1 MIQLL
6 LIQKRLLLREN
17 VDIFFFNAAKKVL
30 RIIPHSRVALEVNN
44 NQHDGA
50 GAQVQRIASVF
61 SLAKAIGIE
70 FDFQQIMNI
79 EVQHGDSYL
88 DENDLQFFVADL
100 NEWLKPLSIDKNE
113 MLSISLQISS
123 SGFKLFF
130 ALLWS
135 LITSSFSQR
144 TVKLQIPDAYWLT
157 NRYPELY
164 KYFGQTMNL
173 NDSKEV
179 FSTTDETID
188 IQIHIRASTLKKG
201 SERYLEPES
210 VLACLSD
217 IYASKKLNKSNCTI
231 NIHTDCWLEST
242 DNELVLRHASSE
254 TMEYWKK
261 LGIIDSQGAIDKDL
275 IATGLEL
282 IEKINASY
290 PNVAVYPP
298 QSPIN
303 AWNTMALADVLLISK
318 SSFSFVGAIL
328 NTHGDIWTPNFW
340 IAPLPNWKK
349 F

>member
-1 MIQLL
+1 M
-6 LIQKRLLLREN
+6 LLREN
-17 VDIFFFNAAKKVL
+17 ADIFFFNAAKKVL
-30 RIIPHSRVALEVNN
+30 RVIPHSRVALQVNN
-44 NQHDGA
+44 GQHDGA

-70 FDFQQIMNI
+70 FDFQRIANI

-88 DENDLQFFVADL
+88 GEDDLQCFIADL
-100 NEWLKPLSIDKNE
+100 NEWLKPLSKHTSE
-113 MLSISLQISS
+113 MPPRSVRISS
-123 SGFKLFF
+123 SGFNLFF
-130 ALLWS
+130 AILWS
-135 LITSSFSQR
+135 LVTSSFSSR

-164 KYFGQTMNL
+164 KYFGQTINI
-173 NDSKEV
+173 NDSKQV
-179 FSTTDETID
+179 FRTTDEIID

-217 IYASKKLNKSNCTI
+217 IYTSKKLNKSNCTI
-231 NIHTDCWLEST
+231 NIHTDCLLEST
-242 DNELVLRHASSE
+242 DNDLVLRHASSE
-254 TMEYWKK
+254 TLKYWKK
-261 LGIIDSQGAIDKDL
+261 LGIIDTQGAVDKDL

-303 AWNTMALADVLLISK
+303 AWNKMALADILLISK

-328 NTHGDIWTPNFW
+328 NTHGEIWAPNFW
-340 IAPLPNWKK
+340 IAPLPNWKR